1 MKHMTHKEIW
11 KNFSLGTE
19 LTISGNFIFNGLQT
33 LDMIENLY
41 YEDESFEFFYNIS
54 VGIER
59 LQKIVLVLIEHD
71 EFINQKEFED
81 SLISHQH
88 TKLQERIKKNRNF
101 NFGINHNDFLTCL
114 TNFYKNYRYGN
125 FVFSNLASKVKPNI
139 LLAEF
144 VEKHLKFTI
153 HMKMENST
161 YIDEN
166 IKKFVSRTVGKIC
179 ELYYKQIEIE
189 CRRLNLYTYE
199 VGYDSKAFK
208 IFLSKKYDF
217 FEEKKIQKEIIKFLV
232 QGNKGEKFNNFIN
245 KEPALDFEYYDINHL
260 IRYLM
265 QPTKEYSVKGE
276 VDDLYA
282 DINDVRTRL
291 NHLNIIGNK
300 FTKLSE

>member
-1 MKHMTHKEIW
+1 MTYKEIW

-71 EFINQKEFED
+71 EFTDQKKFET
-81 SLISHQH
+81 SLISHVH
-88 TKLQERIKKNRNF
+88 TKLHERIKKSRDII
-101 NFGINHNDFLTCL
+101 FGNELNDFLNCL
-114 TNFYKNYRYGN
+114 TNFYKNHRYGN
-125 FVFSNLASKVKPNI
+125 FVFSNLVSKDKPNV

-144 VEKHLKFTI
+144 VEKHLKCTI
-153 HMKMENST
+153 HMELHGST
-161 YIDEN
+161 YIDQD
-166 IKKFVSRTVGKIC
+166 IKKFISVTVGELC

-189 CRRLNLYTYE
+189 CERLNLYTYE

-217 FEEKKIQKEIIKFLV
+217 FEEKKIQKEIIKYLV
-232 QGNKGEKFNNFIN
+232 QSEKGEKFNNFIN
-245 KEPALDFEYYDINHL
+245 KQPALDFEYYDVNHL

-282 DINDVRTRL
+282 ELADTKSRL
-291 NHLNIIGNK
+291 KHLQLIGNECVK
-300 FTKLSE
+300 FS